1 MPRSSVKTREQ
12 LLIEAERLFALKGI
26 WQVQVQEIVVAAD
39 QRNTSAVTYHFG
51 SREGLLEGILT
62 SHGSPIDER
71 RGALLLFLDEKS
83 STRALLD
90 SLVVPMVSGL
100 ETQSGCRYL
109 QIISQLSDQFSNWRS
124 LSGDLSSP
132 HLSKALELLESRPV
146 FLPIPVRQERLI
158 AMIQLM
164 TSSLSERA
172 RSLEAGVQMLLD
184 NSEYRENLIDMLV
197 GILEAPTGQ

>member
-12 LLIEAERLFALKGI
+12 LLLEAERLFALKGI

-62 SHGSPIDER
+62 SHGQPIDEH
-71 RGALLLFLDEKS
+71 RGELLLPLDEQS
-83 STRALLD
+83 PTRALVG
-90 SLVVPMVSGL
+90 SLVGPMVRCL

-109 QIISQLSDQFSNWRS
+109 QIISQLSDQFSNWRN
-124 LSGDLSSP
+124 LSGNLSSP
-132 HLSKALELLESRPV
+132 HLAKALELLENRPV
-146 FLPIPVRQERLI
+146 YLPIPVRQERLI
-158 AMIQLM
+158 AMMQLM

-172 RSLEAGVQMLLD
+172 RSLEAGLQMLLN
-184 NSEYRENLIDMLV
+184 NSEYKENLIDMLV
-197 GILEAPTGQ
+197 GILEALTDQ

>member
-12 LLIEAERLFALKGI
+12 LLLEAERLFALKGI

-62 SHGSPIDER
+62 SHGNPIDER
-71 RGALLLFLDEKS
+71 RGELLLPLDQKS
-83 STRALLD
+83 STRALVN
-90 SLVVPMVSGL
+90 SLVVPMVSCL

-184 NSEYRENLIDMLV
+184 NSEYKENLIDMLV
-197 GILEAPTGQ
+197 GILEAPAGN